1 MLIELDFNSEKPIY
15 EQLYE
20 AIILAMANGELAP
33 NESLP
38 SVRSLGEEIG
48 INLHTVNK
56 AYNLLKE
63 EGYIQMDRR
72 KGALVSPLPIQSSPK
87 TEAELEDALAL
98 LTAKAKLMGHDET
111 YLLSRLSHYYKQ
123 SGGVQHD

>member
-1 MLIELDFNSEKPIY
+1 MLIELDFNSQKPIY

-20 AIILAMANGELAP
+20 AIILAMARGELAP
-33 NESLP
+33 LDSLP
-38 SVRSLGEEIG
+38 SVRNLGEEIG

-72 KGALVSPLPIQSSPK
+72 KGAIVSPYPISPSSK
-87 TEAELEDALAL
+87 TETELEEAFKL
-98 LTAKAKLMGHDET
+98 LIAKAKLMGHDES
-111 YLLSRLSHYYKQ
+111 YLLDHIKHYYRQ
-123 SGGVQHD
+123 IGGTK

>member
-1 MLIELDFNSEKPIY
+1 MLIELDFNSQKPIY

-20 AIILAMANGELAP
+20 AIILAMARGELSP
-33 NESLP
+33 GDSLP
-38 SVRSLGEEIG
+38 SVRNLGEEIG

-72 KGALVSPLPIQSSPK
+72 KGAIVSPSPISPSSK
-87 TEAELEDALAL
+87 TEDELKEAFKL
-98 LTAKAKLMGHDET
+98 LISKAKLMGHDET
-111 YLLSRLSHYYKQ
+111 YMLNQVKYYFNQ
-123 SGGVQHD
+123 IGGTKHE